1 MIKIRKSEMHI
12 ASLQKTLIQ
21 DNGIKKTNVQ
31 KRMLSPFLVNCSFFG
46 GFTKAGT

>member
-21 DNGIKKTNVQ
+21 DNGIKKN
-31 KRMLSPFLVNCSFFG
+31 KHPKKDAFPFSGKLFIFCGVH
-46 GFTKAGT
+46 